1 MAVLC
6 LVYVYFYQTET
17 TGRSYEELDELY
29 MKRVPAREFKTYITA
44 AQQQGEEAS
53 KKAHN

>member
-6 LVYVYFYQTET
+6 LIYIYFYQPET

-29 MKRVPAREFKTYITA
+29 IKKVPAREFKAFVTDA
-44 AQQQGEEAS
+44 EKQGQEAS
-53 KKAHN
+53 KKIHS